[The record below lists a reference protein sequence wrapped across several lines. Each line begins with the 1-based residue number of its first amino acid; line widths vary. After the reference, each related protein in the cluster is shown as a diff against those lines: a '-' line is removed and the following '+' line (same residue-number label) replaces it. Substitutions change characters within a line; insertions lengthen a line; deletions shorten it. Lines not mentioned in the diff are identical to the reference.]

1 MATRI
6 AQANTINNNV
16 WSSTLTW
23 IGGTVPLPGDD
34 VVANG
39 ITVNVNGTFSV
50 NTLRNDTALGGVAG
64 GTFVLA
70 NGSALTTTAST
81 GLFVPQASQTP
92 VLTFNLPS
100 GQSASYNGSVLT
112 MPYQGIITGFGTRL
126 IQYSNTGTFNI
137 TGNFNVDNG
146 TTNIQKSCILITGT
160 GTVNIVGNLTNT
172 CTPTSGVNNQHAAL
186 YIAGTATININSIL
200 IVGGNI
206 ASLACPAIYMQAAAN
221 LIITS
226 TVISSVEGST
236 APAIFMSA
244 GGTCNIT
251 ATTITGGGG
260 TIATIQNQTI
270 GTPITIAG
278 LVTAGAGARVV
289 NSLSSVTVT
298 GAVNTPALGTVPAI
312 STTSSVIIDGNV
324 TNNGNGG
331 AITCTGNAT
340 VTGNVITNGNSV
352 GLSCGGL
359 ATINGLIFNNQ
370 QFQGVYAPRIL
381 IGTATT
387 AMRYQTF
394 AGTTQ
399 LMFSSSAITL
409 GQPLPNNVRLGT
421 SYGLAPNDFV
431 GTCIIPNPNT
441 VVVGAPTDNTVGTLQ
456 MSPAAVV
463 AELGTSTLDIA
474 VRLQN
479 VSTVQTMGAQAATY
493 GI

>member
-1 MATRI
+1 MATRLAI
-6 AQANTINNNV
+6 LAGNWSNTA
-16 WSSTLTW
+16 TW
-23 IGGTVPLPGDD
+23 TGGIIPVPGDD

-39 ITVNVNGTFSV
+39 ITVTVNGTFIV
-50 NTLRNDTALGGVAG
+50 NSLRNDTGLGGVAG
-64 GTFVLA
+64 GTFTLA
-70 NGSALTTTAST
+70 NGSSLTTTAST

-112 MPYQGIITGFGTRL
+112 MPYQGVLAGFGTRL

-137 TGNFNVDNG
+137 TGNFNVDTG
-146 TTNIQKSCILITGT
+146 STLTQKSCILITGT
-160 GTVNIVGNLTNT
+160 GVVNILGDLTNT

-206 ASLACPAIYMQAAAN
+206 ASLACPAIYMQAAAT
-221 LIITS
+221 LTITS
-226 TVISSVEGST
+226 AFISSVNGSI
-236 APAIFMSA
+236 APTIFMNA

-270 GTPITIAG
+270 GTPITITG

-289 NSLSSVTVT
+289 NSISSVTVN

-312 STTSSVIIDGNV
+312 STTGSVIINGNV
-324 TNNGNGG
+324 TNNGDGG
-331 AITCTGNAT
+331 GITCTGNAT
-340 VTGNVITNGNSV
+340 ITGNVITNGNAV

-359 ATINGLIFNNQ
+359 ATINGLIFSSNQ
-370 QFQGVYAPRIL
+370 WQGVFAPRLL

-387 AMRYQTF
+387 AMRYQTSS
-394 AGTTQ
+394 GVTQ

-409 GQPLPNNVRLGT
+409 GQPTPNNVRKDT
-421 SYGLAPNDFV
+421 PYGLAPDVFI
-431 GTCIIPNPNT
+431 GTCVIPAPSA
-441 VVVGAPTDNTVGTLQ
+441 VLVGAPTDNTVGTLV
-456 MSPAAVV
+456 MSPAAVIQ
-463 AELGTSTLDIA
+463 ELNTSTLDVA
-474 VRLQN
+474 VRLRN
-479 VSTVQTMGAQAATY
+479 VSTVQTMGDQAATY